1 MEVEEILNR
10 ALELEEMAIQEYLKM
25 KKDADHETVDLLDFL
40 IEQEKEHIKMI
51 NERLKAIKLLKK

>member
-10 ALELEEMAIQEYLKM
+10 ALELEKIAIKEYLEM
-25 KKDADHETVDLLDFL
+25 KKDADHETADLLDFL
-40 IEQEKEHIKMI
+40 IEQEREHIRMI